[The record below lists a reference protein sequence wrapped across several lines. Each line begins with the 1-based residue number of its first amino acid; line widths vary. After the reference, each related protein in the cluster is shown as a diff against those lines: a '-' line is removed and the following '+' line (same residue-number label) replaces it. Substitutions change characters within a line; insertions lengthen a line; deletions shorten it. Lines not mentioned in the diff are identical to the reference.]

1 MEASV
6 RRLLLLALV
15 PAVLLGVRPAAQE
28 SVQRSP
34 QQPQP
39 SRSSARDTPIF
50 RLTVSLVQLDV
61 VVTDRKGRH
70 VTTLGPQDFE
80 VYQDGRRQP
89 VTAVSYVDNLESW
102 VDTSGLPP
110 LPAEALRPR
119 DARRAMAIIVD
130 DLRMSFE
137 SIYYSRRGLQ
147 RFLDREFQQ
156 GDLAMLVTTTGF
168 NRPELTFSSNVLRA
182 AVNRLRFSLW
192 DIRPASILDPIDIG
206 AGSRLGFDPYDRYQQ
221 RNFASDSIA
230 KIEASIDMLRPLPG
244 RKSVILVSEGFTIF
258 GPGLDNSLMRDM
270 MQRLVDHANR
280 AGVVVYALDPRGL
293 VYTGLTAA
301 DGAGAGIGPMGR
313 DIGMLRSAALRES
326 QDGLRYLANET
337 GGFAVV
343 NNNDLAGGM
352 KRIMVDQQGY
362 YLIGYQPEAG
372 TLAPDATGKFRRVK
386 IKVTEKGLKVRTR
399 SGFYA
404 VASE

>member
-1 MEASV
+1 LEACV
-6 RRLLLLALV
+6 RRLLLLTLI
-15 PAVLLGVRPAAQE
+15 PAVLLGVGPAAQE
-28 SVQRSP
+28 PAQK
-34 QQPQP
+34 P
-39 SRSSARDTPIF
+39 SKGPEQARSSPRDTPIF

-61 VVTDRKGRH
+61 VVTDGKGRH
-70 VTTLGPQDFE
+70 VTTLGPEDFE

-89 VTAVSYVDNLESW
+89 VTAVSYVDNAEVW
-102 VDTSGLPP
+102 EDTSGLPP
-110 LPAEALRPR
+110 LPPEALRPR
-119 DARRAMAIIVD
+119 DARRAMAIVVD

-147 RFLDREFQQ
+147 RFLEREFQQ
-156 GDLAMLVTTTGF
+156 GDLAMLVTTTGLY
-168 NRPELTFSSNVLRA
+168 RPELTFSPKVLRS

-206 AGSRLGFDPYDRYQQ
+206 GRAGSGFDPYDRFQQ
-221 RNFASDSIA
+221 RNFAQDSMA
-230 KIEASIDMLRPLPG
+230 KIDASIDLLKPLPG
-244 RKSVILVSEGFTIF
+244 RKSVILLSEGFTIF
-258 GPGLDNSLMRDM
+258 GPGLDNALMRDL

-301 DGAGAGIGPMGR
+301 DGAGGGVGPMGR
-313 DIGMLRSAALRES
+313 DIGSMRSAALRES

-343 NNNDLAGGM
+343 DNNDLAGGM

-372 TLAPDATGKFRRVK
+372 TLAPDSTGKFRHIK
-386 IKVTEKGLKVRTR
+386 IKVTRKGLKVRTR

>member
-1 MEASV
+1 M

-28 SVQRSP
+28 PAQRRE
-34 QQPQP
+34 QA
-39 SRSSARDTPIF
+39 RSLPRDTPIF

-61 VVTDRKGRH
+61 VVTDGKGRH
-70 VTTLGPQDFE
+70 VTTLGPEDFE
-80 VYQDGRRQP
+80 VYQDGHRQP
-89 VTAVSYVDNLESW
+89 LTAVSYVDNAETW
-102 VDTSGLPP
+102 EDTSGLPP
-110 LPAEALRPR
+110 LPPEALRPT
-119 DARRAMAIIVD
+119 DARRAMAIVVD

-137 SIYYSRRGLQ
+137 SIYYSRRGLK

-156 GDLAMLVTTTGF
+156 GDLAMLVTTSGF
-168 NRPELTFSSNVLRA
+168 NRPELTFSPNVLRA
-182 AVNRLRFSLW
+182 AVSRLRFSLW
-192 DIRPASILDPIDIG
+192 DIRPASILDPIDVG
-206 AGSRLGFDPYDRYQQ
+206 GSGFGFDPYDRFQQ
-221 RNFASDSIA
+221 RNFAHDSMA
-230 KIEASIDMLRPLPG
+230 KITASIDLLKPLPG

-258 GPGLDNSLMRDM
+258 GPGLDNALMRDL
-270 MQRLVDHANR
+270 MQQLVDHANR

-301 DGAGAGIGPMGR
+301 DGAGPGRGPMGR
-313 DIGMLRSAALRES
+313 DIGSLRSAALRES

-343 NNNDLAGGM
+343 DNNDLAGGM

-372 TLAPDATGKFRRVK
+372 TLAPDSTGKFRRIK
-386 IKVTEKGLKVRTR
+386 IKVTRKGLRVRTR

>member
-1 MEASV
+1 M

-15 PAVLLGVRPAAQE
+15 PAVLLGVRPTAQE
-28 SVQRSP
+28 SAQTPGPTRSHASD
-34 QQPQP
+34 Q
-39 SRSSARDTPIF
+39 PIF
-50 RLTVSLVQLDV
+50 RLTVALVQLDV
-61 VVTDRKGRH
+61 VVTDGKGRH
-70 VTTLGPQDFE
+70 VTTLGPEDFE
-80 VYQDGRRQP
+80 VFQDGHRQP
-89 VTAVSYVDNLESW
+89 VTAVSYVDNAEVW
-102 VDTSGLPP
+102 EDTSGLPP
-110 LPAEALRPR
+110 LPPEALHPR
-119 DARRAMAIIVD
+119 DARRAMAIVVD

-137 SIYYSRRGLQ
+137 SVYYARRGLQ
-147 RFLDREFQQ
+147 RFVDREFQP
-156 GDLAMLVTTTGF
+156 GDLAMLVTTSGF
-168 NRPELTFSSNVLRA
+168 GRKPELSFSPNVLRS

-192 DIRPASILDPIDIG
+192 DIRPASILDPIDV
-206 AGSRLGFDPYDRYQQ
+206 GSRFGIDGFDPYNRFQQ
-221 RNFASDSIA
+221 RNFAADSMTR
-230 KIEASIDMLRPLPG
+230 IEGSIDVLKPLPG
-244 RKSVILVSEGFTIF
+244 RKSVILVSEGFSIF
-258 GPGLDNSLMRDM
+258 GPGMDNSLMRDL
-270 MQRLVDHANR
+270 MQHLVDHANR

-301 DGAGAGIGPMGR
+301 DGAGARGGPMGR
-313 DIGMLRSAALRES
+313 DIGSLRSAALRES

-343 NNNDLAGGM
+343 DNNDLAGGM

-386 IKVTEKGLKVRTR
+386 IKVTRKGLQVRTR